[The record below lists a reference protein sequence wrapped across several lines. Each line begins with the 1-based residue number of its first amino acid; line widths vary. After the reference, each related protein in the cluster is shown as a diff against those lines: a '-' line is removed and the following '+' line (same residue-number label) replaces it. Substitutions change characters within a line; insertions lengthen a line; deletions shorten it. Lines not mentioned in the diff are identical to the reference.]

1 MILAAFVENGYHLR
15 MSETETAWSHR
26 ALDELR
32 AAGYR
37 RGLARTRVIAFL
49 DAQDC
54 CVGAQDLHRAS
65 VYRVL
70 DVLTEK
76 RLVQRVDLGDGVTR
90 FEPIRDA
97 VEHHHHI
104 VCDDCGRIEAF
115 ADQRLER
122 VLRDVEKNSG
132 YAVAGHDIVLRG
144 ACSTCR

>member
-1 MILAAFVENGYHLR
+1 VTENW
-15 MSETETAWSHR
+15 SER
-26 ALDELR
+26 ALSELQ

-37 RGLARTRVIAFL
+37 RGLARTRVIDFL

-54 CVGAQDLHRAS
+54 CLGAQEMHRELVARGERVGLAS

-70 DVLTEK
+70 EVLAEK

-90 FEPIRDA
+90 FEALRGEVD
-97 VEHHHHI
+97 HHHHL

-122 VLRDVEKNSG
+122 VLRDVEESSG

-144 ACSTCR
+144 ACSACR